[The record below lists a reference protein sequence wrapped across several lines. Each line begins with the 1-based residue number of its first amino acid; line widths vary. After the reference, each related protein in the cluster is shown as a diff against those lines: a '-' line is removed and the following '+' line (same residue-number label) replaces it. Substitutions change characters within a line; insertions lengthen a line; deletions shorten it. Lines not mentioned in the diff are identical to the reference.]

1 MIIYVCGQFSF
12 DCQIYTSIVSQISSW
27 LWTVL
32 QIVLSY
38 LIQTFK
44 KPILLLLLFLFLCVF
59 SCNLVD
65 AMHKCNTV
73 YYQFLYCRRDS
84 KTISLESEEVK
95 EHKKDNN
102 FFPLAENYASQLE
115 SQNVSILE
123 LCIFP
128 FMYGQQSFG
137 KWPFF
142 GLLLHIDLGRK
153 KMKQA

>member
-1 MIIYVCGQFSF
+1 ME
-12 DCQIYTSIVSQISSW
+12 
-27 LWTVL
+27 LH
-32 QIVLSY
+32 
-38 LIQTFK
+38 
-44 KPILLLLLFLFLCVF
+44 FLFM
-59 SCNLVD
+59 N
-65 AMHKCNTV
+65 V

-128 FMYGQQSFG
+128 FMYVWLAKFWKMAFLWSS
-137 KWPFF
+137 
-142 GLLLHIDLGRK
+142 LGH
-153 KMKQA
+153 

>member
-1 MIIYVCGQFSF
+1 MIIYVCGHFSF
-12 DCQIYTSIVSQISSW
+12 YTSIVSQISSW

-84 KTISLESEEVK
+84 NHISGERGGKRTQKRKQFLSSRRK
-95 EHKKDNN
+95 
-102 FFPLAENYASQLE
+102 
-115 SQNVSILE
+115 
-123 LCIFP
+123 LCITIGIAKCFN
-128 FMYGQQSFG
+128 FGIMYFSLYVWLAKFW
-137 KWPFF
+137 KMAFLWSS
-142 GLLLHIDLGRK
+142 LGH
-153 KMKQA
+153 